1 MAKETAATV
10 TAWRKTETK
19 VELEDTGDILI
30 PLRRMYE
37 YYVQKSC
44 KLYQQAAENPEN
56 PEKRANIIKNADYY
70 KRAAESVMAVINQ

>member
-56 PEKRANIIKNADYY
+56 PEKRENIIKNADYY

>member
-44 KLYQQAAENPEN
+44 KLYQQTAEN

>member
-44 KLYQQAAENPEN
+44 KLYQQAAEHPEN

>member
-30 PLRRMYE
+30 PLRRMYK

-44 KLYQQAAENPEN
+44 KLYQQAAEN

-70 KRAAESVMAVINQ
+70 KRAAEDVLTVIK

>member
-1 MAKETAATV
+1 MAQETEKTV
-10 TAWRKTETK
+10 TAWRKVVET
-19 VELEDTGDILI
+19 VPMEDTGDILT

-37 YYVQKSC
+37 HYVSKAC
-44 KLYQQAAENPEN
+44 KLYQQATEN

>member
-10 TAWRKTETK
+10 TAWAKVVET
-19 VELEDTGDILI
+19 VQMEDTGDILT

-37 YYVQKSC
+37 HYVSKAC
-44 KLYQQAAENPEN
+44 KLYQQAAEN

-70 KRAAESVMAVINQ
+70 KRAAEDLLAVINQ

>member
-44 KLYQQAAENPEN
+44 KLYQQAAENPE
-56 PEKRANIIKNADYY
+56 KRANIIKNADYY
-70 KRAAESVMAVINQ
+70 EQAAESVMAVINQ